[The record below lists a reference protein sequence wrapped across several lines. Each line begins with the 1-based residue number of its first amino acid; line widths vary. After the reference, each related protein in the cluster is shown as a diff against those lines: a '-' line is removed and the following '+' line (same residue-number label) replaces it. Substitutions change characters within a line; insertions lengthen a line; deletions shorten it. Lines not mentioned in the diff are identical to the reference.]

1 MVTGPEFEE
10 RVRLYLLDRL
20 RRGVPSLFVDVKS
33 LYANPSKHSVI
44 EEVTTQF
51 RTDLETSLQSP
62 PPSPDEAES
71 PTTLVWTLYFLA
83 QHYSFLRRYEEAL
96 ETINFAIE
104 YTPTLPELYACKAR
118 ILKRAGD
125 LVGAVREIEEAR
137 CLDGQDR
144 FLNTKSAKYHLRAGL
159 RDEAVSLFGLF
170 TKV

>member
-1 MVTGPEFEE
+1 M
-10 RVRLYLLDRL
+10 DRL
-20 RRGVPSLFVDVKS
+20 RRGIPSLFVDVKS
-33 LYANPSKHSVI
+33 LYSDPTKHRVI

-51 RTDLETSLQSP
+51 KAKIEASQQTPLSP
-62 PPSPDEAES
+62 EEGES

-96 ETINFAIE
+96 TTVNVAIE
-104 YTPTLPELYACKAR
+104 NTPTLPELYACKAR

-137 CLDGQDR
+137 HLDGQDR

-159 RDEAVSLFGLF
+159 RDEAVRSWDCLP
-170 TKV
+170 K